1 VVDGR
6 LASPAAEQMEAVI
19 GPEWARAE
27 CDGGVSAN
35 VGATQRGVLTALD
48 GPTTGVTA
56 TVAAATV
63 DDVRVDFK
71 GDDQPQGVKE
81 SKAIR

>member
-6 LASPAAEQMEAVI
+6 LAAPADEQMEAMI

-35 VGATQRGVLTALD
+35 VGARQRGVLTALD

-56 TVAAATV
+56 TVAAATG
-63 DDVRVDFK
+63 DDVSVDFE
-71 GDDQPQGVKE
+71 GDEQPQRVKE